1 MVPVY
6 LITGFLDSG
15 KTTFLRDTLQD
26 SEFLDGEDNTHAKSS
41 EVGLG
46 SLISK
51 EDGDMEDSKPH
62 DTDSFAQMQSP
73 QQWGAVG
80 RRNTSNT
87 I

>member
-1 MVPVY
+1 MKRIILTETQLKK
-6 LITGFLDSG
+6 LIEGNGDS
-15 KTTFLRDTLQD
+15 K
-26 SEFLDGEDNTHAKSS
+26 FLDGEDGTHAKSS

-46 SLISK
+46 ALISN
-51 EDGDMEDSKPH
+51 EDGDMNDSKPH

>member
-1 MVPVY
+1 MKRIIVTETQDKK
-6 LITGFLDSG
+6 LIEGNGDS
-15 KTTFLRDTLQD
+15 K
-26 SEFLDGEDNTHAKSS
+26 FLDGDDGTHAKSS

-46 SLISK
+46 ALISN
-51 EDGDMEDSKPH
+51 EDGDMKDSKPH

>member
-1 MVPVY
+1 MKRIILTETQLKK
-6 LITGFLDSG
+6 LIEGNGDS
-15 KTTFLRDTLQD
+15 K
-26 SEFLDGEDNTHAKSS
+26 FLDGEDGTHAKSS
-41 EVGLG
+41 EVELG
-46 SLISK
+46 ALISN
-51 EDGDMEDSKPH
+51 EDGDMKDSKPH